1 MLIRSETP
9 QDYEVIREINIAA
22 FAVHPYSKQ
31 TEHLIVE
38 ELRAAGALAVSLVSE
53 IDEAVVGHIAF
64 SLAKINGQ
72 ECQWYMVGPVA
83 VLPNYQKQ
91 GIGKALVNAGL
102 EAMRDLGAEGCVL
115 VGDPGFYSRFGFI
128 HSEALTM
135 EGIPPEYLLCL
146 SMGKGIPQ
154 GEVTHHPAFL
164 AGLKKD

>member
-1 MLIRSETP
+1 MLIRPETP
-9 QDYEVIREINIAA
+9 QDYDAIRNVNIAA

-38 ELRAAGALAVSLVSE
+38 ELRAAGALAVSLVAE
-53 IDEAVVGHIAF
+53 IDGAVVGHIAF

-91 GIGKALVNAGL
+91 GIGKTMVNAGIQEMQAL
-102 EAMRDLGAEGCVL
+102 QAKGCVL
-115 VGDPGFYSRFGFI
+115 VGDPGFYSRFGFV
-128 HSEALTM
+128 HSDALTM

-146 SMGKGIPQ
+146 PLSKGIPQ
-154 GEVTHHPAFL
+154 GEVEHHPAFR
-164 AGLKKD
+164 AGLEKG